1 MKSTTTKSEK
11 QNAGRIT
18 AAVIPD
24 KGTDHET
31 ANTPDELD
39 QYLKREAAIFK
50 HRWPEEVLRDFRIEN
65 YWEFEDENEDIFSGY
80 EVNRIAAEAE
90 RVGNSVA
97 AVDIVRQFLRINHD
111 DRAALDLF
119 AAVASL
125 KYDVRERRKEE

>member
-1 MKSTTTKSEK
+1 MKNTTTQSEK
-11 QNAGRIT
+11 QNAGRTT

-24 KGTDHET
+24 RATDHET
-31 ANTPDELD
+31 ANTPDKLD
-39 QYLKREAAIFK
+39 EYLEREAAIFK

-80 EVNRIAAEAE
+80 EVNKIAAEAE
-90 RVGNSVA
+90 RVGNEVA
-97 AVDIVRQFLRINHD
+97 AVDIVRQFLRINYD
-111 DRAALDLF
+111 NRAAIDLF